1 MNFII
6 RNLLLFT
13 VLLCTVACSLDEN
26 FDRSSWKNIDFRVS
40 VSGQSRVAIQKD
52 GSGDFQAGDE
62 LALRVYESQPDK
74 LQDKTLL
81 HAKGIGGLL
90 LYIGKIGR
98 KLLTFMQS
106 GLLLLR
112 LSCGRALLVCASGE
126 SEPVGREGFFI
137 F

>member
-13 VLLCTVACSLDEN
+13 VLLCTVACSSDEN
-26 FDRSSWKNIDFRVS
+26 FDQSSLEYIDFRVS

-62 LALRVYESQPDK
+62 VALVYEARISFRIK
-74 LQDKTLL
+74 RCYI
-81 HAKGIGGLL
+81 AKGIGGLL

-98 KLLTFMQS
+98 KLLIFMRS

-112 LSCGRALLVCASGE
+112 LSCGRAPAGMCIG
-126 SEPVGREGFFI
+126 
-137 F
+137 

>member
-13 VLLCTVACSLDEN
+13 VLLCTVACSSDEN
-26 FDRSSWKNIDFRVS
+26 FDQSSLEYIDFRVS
-40 VSGQSRVAIQKD
+40 VLGQSRVAIQKD

-81 HAKGIGGLL
+81 LCE
-90 LYIGKIGR
+90 GKRWTSSKTGR

-112 LSCGRALLVCASGE
+112 LSCGRAPAGMCIG
-126 SEPVGREGFFI
+126 
-137 F
+137 

>member
-62 LALRVYESQPDK
+62 VALRVYGAQLDSFRIK
-74 LQDKTLL
+74 RCYF
-81 HAKGIGGLL
+81 AKENGGLL
-90 LYIGKIGR
+90 PYIGKTGR
-98 KLLTFMQS
+98 KLLIFMQP

-112 LSCGRALLVCASGE
+112 LSCGREPACASGE

>member
-26 FDRSSWKNIDFRVS
+26 FDQSSLENIDFRVS
-40 VSGQSRVAIQKD
+40 VAGQSRVAMQKN

-62 LALRVYESQPDK
+62 VLCECMSFNRINFRITNCYI
-74 LQDKTLL
+74 
-81 HAKGIGGLL
+81 AKGIDGLL
-90 LYIGKIGR
+90 PYIGKIGR
-98 KLLTFMQS
+98 ELLIFMRF

-112 LSCGRALLVCASGE
+112 LSCGRAPAGMCIG
-126 SEPVGREGFFI
+126 
-137 F
+137 